1 MTHDKIG
8 MVKIPREQ
16 TRIALHKET
25 NDTYIITTD
34 TIGKDLMIYK
44 LNEGIDLTWYDNID
58 FTFPL
63 ENKNLMYKYYNGDI
77 YQLLGFGIIAEDN
90 SDNDRYVVIYRDRYD
105 SIYITPIHM
114 FFEYMKKYNQCRFQI
129 IDNIDDI
136 EDGMYVKNRFDDT
149 VGRLVYSSPCF
160 SIVFDVDDEE
170 FRTER
175 LEWVILKNSWECVG
189 WNKPYDDYNYNTR
202 ELEYC
207 YNKYYEEQANL
218 NYEYRDGYMTI
229 RKDNLDKAINE
240 IEAVCHDLDMIIKNK
255 EIIDEEN
262 YGYSIIDDLEYAV
275 KLLKTNIE

>member
-8 MVKIPREQ
+8 MVKIPRVQ
-16 TRIALHKET
+16 TRIALDKET
-25 NDTYIITTD
+25 NDPYIITTD

-63 ENKNLMYKYYNGDI
+63 ENKNLMYKYYSGDI

-90 SDNDRYVVIYRDRYD
+90 GDNDRYVVIYRDRYD
-105 SIYITPIHM
+105 SIYITPIYM

-129 IDNIDDI
+129 IDDTGDI

-149 VGRLVYSSPCF
+149 VGRLVYSSSGF
-160 SIVFDVDDEE
+160 SIVFHVDGEE

-175 LEWVILKNSWECVG
+175 LEWIILKNSWECVG
-189 WNKPYDDYNYNTR
+189 WNKPYDDYNYSTS
-202 ELEYC
+202 ELEHC
-207 YNKYYEEQANL
+207 YNKYYEEQTNL
-218 NYEYRDGYMTI
+218 NYEYRDRYITI

-262 YGYSIIDDLEYAV
+262 YAYSIIDDLEYAV